1 MRVCQF
7 RHLPTAWDESDT
19 MTLYDIMARQDKTD
33 EKKTVAS
40 NRKARQFYEIL
51 EVVEAGLQLRGPEV
65 KSLRGGQASLDG
77 CYARPNDA
85 GELYLHNFY
94 IPPYV
99 FATSIEP
106 LDTRRNRK
114 LLLHSAEIR
123 KISGKLTT
131 KGLTLIPLEVYFRNG
146 WAKVSLGLA
155 KGKTGADRRDDLKKK
170 AVRREAEKSFK
181 GSYRG

>member
-1 MRVCQF
+1 
-7 RHLPTAWDESDT
+7 
-19 MTLYDIMARQDKTD
+19 MARKDKVD
-33 EKKTVAS
+33 EKKSVAT

-51 EVVEAGLQLRGPEV
+51 EVVEAGIQLAGPEV

-77 CYARPNDA
+77 CYARA
-85 GELYLHNFY
+85 GGSGELFLHNFY

-99 FATSIEP
+99 FNTAAEP

-123 KISGKLTT
+123 KIASKLQT
-131 KGLTLIPLEVYFRNG
+131 KGLTLIPLEVYFKNG

-170 AVRREAEKSFK
+170 AQRREAEKSFK
-181 GSYRG
+181 GAYRG

>member
-1 MRVCQF
+1 
-7 RHLPTAWDESDT
+7 
-19 MTLYDIMARQDKTD
+19 MARKDKVD
-33 EKKTVAS
+33 EKKSVAT

-51 EVVEAGLQLRGPEV
+51 DVVEAGIQLAGPEV
-65 KSLRGGQASLDG
+65 KSLRAGQASLDG
-77 CYARPNDA
+77 CYARANDA
-85 GELYLHNFY
+85 GELFLHNFY

-99 FATSIEP
+99 FNTAAEP

-131 KGLTLIPLEVYFRNG
+131 KGLTLIPLEVYFKNG

-155 KGKTGADRRDDLKKK
+155 KGKTGADRRDDMKKK
-170 AVRREAEKSFK
+170 ALRREAEKSFK
-181 GSYRG
+181 GAYRG

>member
-1 MRVCQF
+1 
-7 RHLPTAWDESDT
+7 
-19 MTLYDIMARQDKTD
+19 MARKDKAE
-33 EKKTVAS
+33 EKKSVAT

-51 EVVEAGLQLRGPEV
+51 DVVEAGIQLAGPEV
-65 KSLRGGQASLDG
+65 KSLRSGQASLDG
-77 CYARPNDA
+77 CYARDNGS
-85 GELYLHNFY
+85 GELFLHNFY

-99 FATSIEP
+99 FNTAAEP

-114 LLLHSAEIR
+114 LLLHSAEIK
-123 KISGKLTT
+123 KIASKLQT
-131 KGLTLIPLEVYFRNG
+131 KGLTLIPLEVYFKNG

-170 AVRREAEKSFK
+170 ALRREAEKSFK